1 MSHKPTD
8 PDPGAIGARVRAER
22 IRLGLTVS
30 EAARRLNSS
39 RQNYQQWEA
48 GEFLPGLSTLI
59 VLKGLGMDLRT
70 IVPELFD

>member
-8 PDPGAIGARVRAER
+8 PDPIAIGARIRAER

-30 EAARRLNSS
+30 VAARRLNSR
-39 RQNYQQWEA
+39 RQNYKQWEA
-48 GEFLPGLSTLI
+48 GKSLPGLSTLI
-59 VLKGLGMDLRT
+59 ILKGLGMDLRA